1 MSNEP
6 YEKLYKM
13 GVEKHLRNGFNKMKD
28 LNHELERQGGQCC
41 LGGAALPHSPS
52 LQAHDILLPS
62 Y

>member
-13 GVEKHLRNGFNKMKD
+13 GVEKHLRNGFNKIKD
-28 LNHELERQGGQCC
+28 LNHELKRHGEHCYPGA
-41 LGGAALPHSPS
+41 AALPYSPS
-52 LQAHDILLPS
+52 LQAHDLLLLS